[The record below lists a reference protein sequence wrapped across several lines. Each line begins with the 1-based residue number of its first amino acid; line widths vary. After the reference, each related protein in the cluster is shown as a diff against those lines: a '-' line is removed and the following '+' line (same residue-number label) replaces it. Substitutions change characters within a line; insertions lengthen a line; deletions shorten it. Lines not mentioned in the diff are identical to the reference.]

1 MFVAVQPVGVAVDA
15 AVFVAEDGLE
25 AGEFPAVRT
34 YAEAVGLFFVATA
47 LFEDGILF
55 PMAADTESGRN
66 RSIETGFK
74 HFCRAQPCG
83 DLAVAVHRVFRF
95 ALLPVYAAIE
105 HQVATRE
112 IRQGVANGEETAVE
126 QTGFVCIRKVFP
138 LGFGVPRP
146 AAFIEVSFAAHAIG
160 AVEGFAAAAIP
171 FDKRGEGEGVAV
183 VFKLLACAEVERMFI
198 EIFMVAVEAAV
209 AERAG
214 GDAVVSFN
222 LPAAD
227 GGGFVFD
234 AVGGNRFVAG
244 KFFPAFAVD
253 FGFAPHFAT
262 AFINVAVVN
271 GTDGKT
277 TLPALTLV
285 QGFLKMGDVFFDSFG
300 QVFVLK
306 ACKFRRSFAVQTAFK
321 KQACVIKPSACEV
334 GMALQQDFVF
344 LFGGFP
350 LAFASS

>member
-1 MFVAVQPVGVAVDA
+1 M
-15 AVFVAEDGLE
+15 FVAEDGLE

-112 IRQGVANGEETAVE
+112 IRQGVVNGEEAAVE

-234 AVGGNRFVAG
+234 AVGGNGFVA
-244 KFFPAFAVD
+244 
-253 FGFAPHFAT
+253 
-262 AFINVAVVN
+262 
-271 GTDGKT
+271 
-277 TLPALTLV
+277 
-285 QGFLKMGDVFFDSFG
+285 
-300 QVFVLK
+300 
-306 ACKFRRSFAVQTAFK
+306 
-321 KQACVIKPSACEV
+321 
-334 GMALQQDFVF
+334 
-344 LFGGFP
+344 
-350 LAFASS
+350 